1 MMSNTTAKML
11 ANTRTRSETG
21 FEHILSCIET
31 CTSYGQQKKKQLKA
45 FLPGMEDT
53 LNKSYDDV
61 DVLCGIVRTHKE
73 KINDFLACLWQIKEM
88 NLTLSRARNQTL
100 TVVELFDVKIFLLRT
115 KQIARMLSDFTTEVP
130 QSYRLKDTTE
140 LLDRLDPSKERID
153 TFYIYDSF
161 SAALAELRKE
171 NRRLEVDLRKINKE
185 RKAVLEAEYG
195 FRMTPKFELLVPKAD
210 KELVKLALSL
220 PELKKIDEDYM
231 SLVFTIAP
239 TDDIYQITKEKEALE
254 AEIEKEELLVCEEL
268 TKEIARF
275 EEDLR
280 YNCDVI
286 GQLDFDFGKARYAVA
301 HDCVRPLLTKD
312 HLLQIVKGRNL
323 VVEEILSQKGKPY
336 CPITIELAQGVFAI
350 TGANM
355 GGKTISLKMM
365 GQIALLVQYGL
376 YVPCESAVVGLSNF
390 IQILVGDGQNIQR
403 GLSSFGSEMEELR
416 EILDHAAERSLI
428 MIDEIAS
435 GTNPTEGLA
444 ITKSFIDYFARKPY
458 ITVVTTHFDYAT
470 VGSNIVNLQVRGLS
484 GADFDKLYRE
494 ISHANRKERIEIISK
509 YTDYRLEKVDKM
521 ETVPKDALNIA
532 KMLGVYDEIIEGAKK
547 YLTQ

>member
-1 MMSNTTAKML
+1 MSNTSIKML

-21 FEHILSCIET
+21 FEHILSEIET
-31 CTSYGQQKKKQLKA
+31 CTSYGNQKKKQFA
-45 FLPGMEDT
+45 PFFPGMEDA
-53 LNKSYDDV
+53 LSKAYDDI
-61 DVLCGIVRTHKE
+61 DVLCDIARTHKE
-73 KINDFLACLWQIKEM
+73 KINDFLSCLWQIKEM

-115 KQIARMLSDFTTEVP
+115 KQIAQMLCEATADVP
-130 QSYRLKDTTE
+130 QTYSLKDTTD

-161 SAALAELRKE
+161 SETLAELRKE
-171 NRRLEVDLRKINKE
+171 NRRLEVELRKINKE
-185 RKAVLEAEYG
+185 RKAVLEAEHG

-210 KELVKLALSL
+210 KELVKLALAL
-220 PELKKIDEDYM
+220 PDLKKVDEDYM

-239 TDDIYQITKEKEALE
+239 TDEIYEITKEKEVLE
-254 AEIEKEELLVCEEL
+254 AEIEKEELLVCDAL

-280 YNCDVI
+280 YNCEVI

-301 HDCVRPLLTKD
+301 HDCVRPSLTRD
-312 HLLQIVKGRNL
+312 HRIQIVNGRNL
-323 VVEEILSQKGKPY
+323 VVEEILSKKGKPY
-336 CPITIELAQGVFAI
+336 CPVTVDLSEGVFAI

-376 YVPCESAVVGLSNF
+376 YVPCESALVGLSNF

-416 EILDHAAERSLI
+416 EILDHAKERSLI

-444 ITKSFIDYFARKPY
+444 ITKSFIDYFSSKPY

-484 GADFDKLYRE
+484 GADFNKLYRE

-532 KMLGVYDEIIEGAKK
+532 KMLGVYEEIIEGAKK